1 MGIQFANAAE
11 ALAGIASVM
20 VAADNQGSLK
30 ERQFLF
36 EQMAKLEPFAG
47 YTPAAFNALL
57 GTVVTRLCDTL
68 PTDPET
74 MQLTPAAIGDVCAAA
89 KQQLSLE
96 QCAAA
101 VRMAAQLAGSDQ
113 TTAGENALLSQLKQG
128 LGVA

>member
-11 ALAGIASVM
+11 ALAGIASVV

-36 EQMAKLEPFAG
+36 NQLAKLDPFVG
-47 YTPAAFNALL
+47 YTSVTFNELL
-57 GTVVTRLCDTL
+57 SAITTRLFDAL

-74 MQLTPAAIGDVCAAA
+74 MQLTPAAVDEVYGAA
-89 KQQLSLE
+89 KQQLSPD

-101 VRMAAQLAGSDQ
+101 VRMATVLAGIDEAAAS
-113 TTAGENALLSQLKQG
+113 ENALLAQLKQG